1 LACEAGDLRCSKK
14 FVFCSLSR
22 QQAINIPI
30 VAHPH
35 NTHTHTMSTETMANT
50 PKAAKTK
57 KSKDDKSAKK
67 RRHDEQATAAAEEAS
82 ETTIESLPKRPRIA
96 SPAAEADTTS
106 TSPFVKQTSSFYLPL
121 SPIYHAFPVDGLCA
135 EHISPLLLT
144 YHPPLGGV
152 ILSYSNP
159 RLSNT
164 PANAPSSRD
173 GPDASPTVLAKS
185 IDEYA
190 VSFIW
195 LTVDFILL
203 RPTPGAVIEGYVSL
217 QNESYLGLV
226 CWNFFNAGVDR
237 KRIPSTWK
245 WVPNHNAN
253 AGTKSSTDWMRGLR
267 NKSDESSGH
276 YVDENGKKIE
286 GKVKFTVKDFES
298 APSTERERGF
308 LSIEGT
314 LLSPEEDRAYDK
326 ELKAARKV
334 PKKKRVPALNVNPEY

>member
-1 LACEAGDLRCSKK
+1 
-14 FVFCSLSR
+14 
-22 QQAINIPI
+22 
-30 VAHPH
+30 
-35 NTHTHTMSTETMANT
+35 MSTETNT
-50 PKAAKTK
+50 PKSSKTK
-57 KSKDDKSAKK
+57 KIKEEKSAKK
-67 RRHDEQATAAAEEAS
+67 RRHAEAEEEEQASAAAAATQ
-82 ETTIESLPKRPRIA
+82 ETTLNQGLPKRARIQ
-96 SPAAEADTTS
+96 SPVADSTS

-144 YHPPLGGV
+144 YHPPLRGV
-152 ILSYSNP
+152 VLSYSNP

-173 GPDASPTVLAKS
+173 GPDASPIVLAKS

-190 VSFIW
+190 VSFVW

-237 KRIPSTWK
+237 KRIPSTWR

-253 AGTKSSTDWMRGLR
+253 AGTKSATDWMRGLR

-276 YVDENGKKIE
+276 YVDENGNKVE

-314 LLSPEEDRAYDK
+314 LLSPEDDRAYDK

-334 PKKKRVPALNVNPEY
+334 PKKKRVPALHV

>member
-1 LACEAGDLRCSKK
+1 
-14 FVFCSLSR
+14 
-22 QQAINIPI
+22 
-30 VAHPH
+30 
-35 NTHTHTMSTETMANT
+35 MSTEIMANT
-50 PKAAKTK
+50 PKSAKTK
-57 KSKDDKSAKK
+57 KTKDDKSAKK
-67 RRHDEQATAAAEEAS
+67 RRHDEQATAATPAAAEEAS

-96 SPAAEADTTS
+96 SPAADAST

-144 YHPPLGGV
+144 YHPPLRGV
-152 ILSYSNP
+152 ILSYENP
-159 RLSNT
+159 RLSNS
-164 PANAPSSRD
+164 PADAPSSRD
-173 GPDASPTVLAKS
+173 GPDAAPTVLAKS

-190 VSFIW
+190 VSFVW
-195 LTVDFILL
+195 LTVDFTLL
-203 RPTPGAVIEGYVSL
+203 RPTPGAVIEGFVSL

-237 KRIPSTWK
+237 KRIPSNWK

-253 AGTKSSTDWMRGLR
+253 AGTKSATDWMRGLR

-286 GKVKFTVKDFES
+286 GKIKFTVKDFES
-298 APSTERERGF
+298 APSTDRERGF

-314 LLSPEEDRAYDK
+314 LLSPEDDRAYDK
-326 ELKAARKV
+326 ELKAARRV
-334 PKKKRVPALNVNPEY
+334 PKKKRVPALNVNPEW

>member
-1 LACEAGDLRCSKK
+1 M
-14 FVFCSLSR
+14 SR
-22 QQAINIPI
+22 NHIQTA
-30 VAHPH
+30 
-35 NTHTHTMSTETMANT
+35 TMSTEAMSNT
-50 PKAAKTK
+50 PKSAKTK
-57 KSKDDKSAKK
+57 KTKEEKSAAKK
-67 RRHDEQATAAAEEAS
+67 RRHEQEDTEQ
-82 ETTIESLPKRPRIA
+82 ETTADTTVESLPKRPRIQ
-96 SPAAEADTTS
+96 SPVADADPTA
-106 TSPFVKQTSSFYLPL
+106 TSPFIKQTSSFYLPL

-144 YHPPLGGV
+144 YHPPLRGV
-152 ILSYSNP
+152 VLSYSNP
-159 RLSNT
+159 RLSAS
-164 PANAPSSRD
+164 PSDVPSSRD
-173 GPDASPTVLAKS
+173 APDASPTVLAKS

-190 VSFIW
+190 VSFVW

-203 RPTPGAVIEGYVSL
+203 RPTPGAVIEGYVSV

-237 KRIPSTWK
+237 KRIPTAWK
-245 WVPNHNAN
+245 WVPNHNAT

-276 YVDENGKKIE
+276 YVDADGKKVE
-286 GKVKFTVKDFES
+286 GLVKFTVKDFES

-314 LLSPEEDRAYDK
+314 LLDAEADKAYDA

-334 PKKKRVPALNVNPEY
+334 PKKKRVPALHV

>member
-1 LACEAGDLRCSKK
+1 
-14 FVFCSLSR
+14 
-22 QQAINIPI
+22 
-30 VAHPH
+30 
-35 NTHTHTMSTETMANT
+35 MSTENMANT
-50 PKAAKTK
+50 PKVSKTK

-67 RRHDEQATAAAEEAS
+67 RRHDEQATAAAEQTPEP
-82 ETTIESLPKRPRIA
+82 TVESLPKRPRIA
-96 SPAAEADTTS
+96 SPAVADAATS

-135 EHISPLLLT
+135 EHISPLVLT

-173 GPDASPTVLAKS
+173 GPDALPTVLAKS

-190 VSFIW
+190 FSFIW

-245 WVPNHNAN
+245 WIPNHNAN
-253 AGTKSSTDWMRGLR
+253 AGSKSSTDWMKGLR
-267 NKSDESSGH
+267 NKSDESSGY
-276 YVDENGKKIE
+276 YVDENGNKIE
-286 GKVKFTVKDFES
+286 GKVTFTVKDFES

-334 PKKKRVPALNVNPEY
+334 PKKKRVPALNVNPE

>member
-1 LACEAGDLRCSKK
+1 
-14 FVFCSLSR
+14 
-22 QQAINIPI
+22 
-30 VAHPH
+30 
-35 NTHTHTMSTETMANT
+35 MSTETNT
-50 PKAAKTK
+50 PKSGKTK
-57 KSKDDKSAKK
+57 KIKEEKSAKK
-67 RRHDEQATAAAEEAS
+67 RRHAEQDEEEQASAS
-82 ETTIESLPKRPRIA
+82 APATQETTLDQGLAKRPRIQ
-96 SPAAEADTTS
+96 SPVADSTS

-144 YHPPLGGV
+144 YHPPLRGV
-152 ILSYSNP
+152 VLSYSNP

-173 GPDASPTVLAKS
+173 GPDAEPIVLAKS

-190 VSFIW
+190 VSFVW
-195 LTVDFILL
+195 LTVDFVLL

-237 KRIPSTWK
+237 KRIPSNWR

-253 AGTKSSTDWMRGLR
+253 AGTKSATDWMRGLR

-276 YVDENGKKIE
+276 YVDENGKKVE

-314 LLSPEEDRAYDK
+314 LLSPEDDRAYDK

-334 PKKKRVPALNVNPEY
+334 PKKKRVPALHV